1 MQIAGSGSAQTL
13 LAIKTTAKGPVAPA
27 KGREAFAKMPGGVT
41 VGKPQDA
48 PSTSTPDTDKP
59 GAVPGVAVGGPK
71 QQAQATPVG
80 GLSVTWKPTLYL
92 SDQGPIEPIAAA
104 AAGKPALKKAR
115 WEKASSGGWD
125 DKKRNQPTSSE
136 WHHLRMCCTRC
147 GGLDHVAAFC
157 PTAEAMAVGAAETP
171 EATTEAA
178 TSVGGPPGDP
188 PAEETAEAADAGES
202 QADTGLWTPKTW
214 VAAGTMSSQA
224 DRPTGDVVADAV
236 ADESYARYR
245 ASSSVKQKGYI
256 TKARTRT
263 MLKANRAK
271 ARSPATKRRAK
282 AKANKTNLTVGGATL
297 GGIASEI
304 GENESLHGIHGVSR
318 DCILSRLF
326 DGVIQSRLDLLL
338 HCALCT
344 AFCAALSQSCTSFDG
359 TCT

>member
-1 MQIAGSGSAQTL
+1 MQIADSGSAQTL
-13 LAIKTTAKGPVAPA
+13 PAVKTTAKGPVAPA

-59 GAVPGVAVGGPK
+59 GALPGVAVGGPK

-80 GLSVTWKPTLYL
+80 GLSVTWKPTLYV

-104 AAGKPALKKAR
+104 AAAGEPALKKAR
-115 WEKASSGGWD
+115 WEKPSTGGWD

-245 ASSSVKQKGYI
+245 ASSSVKQKGYNKGKNADNVKGKSSKGKKSSDK
-256 TKARTRT
+256 TSSKGKSKQDESDGRWSYTWW
-263 MLKANRAK
+263 NREWNW
-271 ARSPATKRRAK
+271 R
-282 AKANKTNLTVGGATL
+282 
-297 GGIASEI
+297 E
-304 GENESLHGIHGVSR
+304 
-318 DCILSRLF
+318 
-326 DGVIQSRLDLLL
+326 
-338 HCALCT
+338 
-344 AFCAALSQSCTSFDG
+344 
-359 TCT
+359 